1 MTRSPTN
8 CSTWSSTRPRRDWP
22 TNHRLY
28 QKKFWVRASSPTTW
42 CTAARRRFSPP
53 RAAPGRARATVWAC
67 WSSRRR
73 NPFSS
78 GAGCVRTRIR
88 CLRSCVA
95 FRPFRRFRSLVLAW
109 KAFCYTLGAA
119 VLAIVGVQLWFFGH
133 IVYWSEFNPSSSAFM
148 RQRLEVM
155 RAANPAAKLKH
166 HWIRYE
172 RISEHLKRA
181 VVAAEDARF
190 LDHEGF
196 DWEAIQIAMQK
207 NEKRG
212 KVVAGA
218 STISQQLA
226 KNLFL
231 SGERS
236 WLRKGQEAMI
246 TWMMERTL
254 SKRRIL
260 ELYLNLAEWGE
271 GVFGAEAA
279 ARHHFGLPA
288 AALGPEQAAWLAAIL
303 PSPRRYDRGRETAY
317 LAGRIAT
324 ISTRMTGAQI
334 P

>member
-1 MTRSPTN
+1 
-8 CSTWSSTRPRRDWP
+8 
-22 TNHRLY
+22 
-28 QKKFWVRASSPTTW
+28 
-42 CTAARRRFSPP
+42 
-53 RAAPGRARATVWAC
+53 
-67 WSSRRR
+67 
-73 NPFSS
+73 
-78 GAGCVRTRIR
+78 
-88 CLRSCVA
+88 
-95 FRPFRRFRSLVLAW
+95 VLAW

-119 VLAIVGVQLWFFGH
+119 VLAVIGMQLWFLGH
-133 IVYWSEFNPSSSAFM
+133 IVYWSEFDPASSAFM
-148 RQRLEVM
+148 QDRLESM
-155 RAANPAAKLKH
+155 RKANPVARLKY
-166 HWIRYE
+166 HWVPYG

-196 DWEAIQIAMQK
+196 DWDAIHKAMQK

-236 WLRKGQEAMI
+236 WLRKGEEAMI

-260 ELYLNLAEWGE
+260 EIYLNVAEWGE

-279 ARHHFGLPA
+279 ARYHFGIPA
-288 AALGPEQAAWLAAIL
+288 SALSPEQGAYLAAIL
-303 PSPRRYDRGRETAY
+303 PSPRRYERGRGTPY
-317 LAGRIAT
+317 ISGRMVT
-324 ISTRMTGAQI
+324 ISSRMNAAQI

>member
-1 MTRSPTN
+1 MARS
-8 CSTWSSTRPRRDWP
+8 
-22 TNHRLY
+22 RL
-28 QKKFWVRASSPTTW
+28 
-42 CTAARRRFSPP
+42 RF
-53 RAAPGRARATVWAC
+53 V
-67 WSSRRR
+67 
-73 NPFSS
+73 
-78 GAGCVRTRIR
+78 
-88 CLRSCVA
+88 
-95 FRPFRRFRSLVLAW
+95 VLAW

-119 VLAIVGVQLWFFGH
+119 VLVVLGIQLWFYGH
-133 IVYWSEFNPSSSAFM
+133 ILYWSEANPSSSAFM
-148 RQRLEVM
+148 ERHLEKPGARLRHTWV
-155 RAANPAAKLKH
+155 P
-166 HWIRYE
+166 YE

-196 DWEAIQIAMQK
+196 DWEAIQKAMQK

-212 KVVAGA
+212 KVVSGA

-236 WLRKGQEAMI
+236 WLRKGEEAAI

-279 ARHHFGLPA
+279 ARHHFGATA
-288 AALGPEQAAWLAAIL
+288 AAITPEQAAYLAAIL
-303 PSPRRYDRGRETAY
+303 PSPRRYDRGRETPY
-317 LAGRIAT
+317 IAGRMGT
-324 ISTRMTGAQI
+324 ITARMAGAQI